1 MNDGNIRGNRE
12 IGERKQVSTTSAA
25 STPTS
30 RALLLEE
37 FGTLPH
43 VVERAVPEPQSGHTL
58 VLMKAATVAH
68 LDLNVLDGRFGIL
81 PDLPSIPGTQGSGI
95 VLASDTHPEDALV
108 RVRGEG
114 LGLSRAG
121 AWADHA
127 LVPDAAV
134 EVMPDG
140 TDPVLACIYFSP
152 VGTAWAS
159 VHPIAQVRPGERVLV
174 TGASGAVGATAVQ
187 LAARAGAEVVGVVGR
202 PAKLPHVPDD
212 AKAVLAA
219 DLSEEAIGGKVDV
232 LIDTVGGTILRDAL
246 GLVRPRGRA
255 ALVGYTAGR
264 ELTLDLAD
272 FFLADVSLLPVNMI
286 SRGKEVAAEVVRLLP
301 DLSSGELTLPYER
314 YGIDQLEDA
323 VARLRT
329 GEAIG
334 KVVLD
339 LG

>member
-1 MNDGNIRGNRE
+1 MS
-12 IGERKQVSTTSAA
+12 STRAA

-30 RALLLEE
+30 RALILEE
-37 FGTLPH
+37 FGALPRL
-43 VVERAVPEPQSGHTL
+43 VERAVPEPQPGHTL
-58 VLMKAATVAH
+58 VRMKAATVAH
-68 LDLNVLDGRFGIL
+68 LDLNVLDGQFGIL
-81 PDLPSIPGTQGSGI
+81 PDLPSVPGTQGSGI
-95 VLASDTHPEDALV
+95 VLASDTHPEGALV

-121 AWADHA
+121 AWAEHV

-134 EVMPDG
+134 EVMPEG
-140 TDPVLACIYFSP
+140 TDPALACIYFSP

-159 VHPIAQVRPGERVLV
+159 VHPIAQVRPGERVMV

-202 PAKLPHVPDD
+202 PAKLPHVPDT

-232 LIDTVGGTILRDAL
+232 LIDTVGGTILRNAL
-246 GLVRPRGRA
+246 ALVRPRGRA

-301 DLSSGELTLPYER
+301 ELSSGELTLPYER
-314 YGIDQLEDA
+314 YGIDRLEEA
-323 VARLRT
+323 VGRLRT

>member
-1 MNDGNIRGNRE
+1 M
-12 IGERKQVSTTSAA
+12 STTSAT

-30 RALLLEE
+30 RALLLER
-37 FGTLPH
+37 FGTLPRL
-43 VVERAVPEPQSGHTL
+43 VEQAAPQPRPGHTL
-58 VLMKAATVAH
+58 VQMKAATVAH
-68 LDLNVLDGRFGIL
+68 LDLNVLDGQFGIL
-81 PDLPSIPGTQGSGI
+81 PDLPSIPGTQGSGV
-95 VLASDTHPEDALV
+95 VLASDTHPEGALV

-121 AWADHA
+121 AWAQQV
-127 LVPDAAV
+127 LVPDAAA
-134 EVMPDG
+134 EVMPEG

-159 VHPIAQVRPGERVLV
+159 VHPIAQVRPGERVMV
-174 TGASGAVGATAVQ
+174 TGASGAVGAAAVQ

-202 PAKLPHVPDD
+202 PAKLPHVPGA
-212 AKAVLAA
+212 AKAVLAS
-219 DLSEEAIGGKVDV
+219 DLSEEEIGGKVDV

-286 SRGKEVAAEVVRLLP
+286 SRGREVAAEVVRLLP

-314 YGIDQLEDA
+314 YGIDQLEEA
-323 VARLRT
+323 VRRLRT

>member
-1 MNDGNIRGNRE
+1 M
-12 IGERKQVSTTSAA
+12 SSTSATA
-25 STPTS
+25 APTS
-30 RALLLEE
+30 RALILEE
-37 FGTLPH
+37 FGTLPRLL
-43 VVERAVPEPQSGHTL
+43 ERAIPEPQPGHTL
-58 VLMKAATVAH
+58 VRMKAATIAH
-68 LDLNVLDGRFGIL
+68 LDLNVLDGQFGIL
-81 PDLPSIPGTQGSGI
+81 PDLPSVPGTQGSGT
-95 VLASDTHPEDALV
+95 VLASGTHPEGALV

-121 AWADHA
+121 AWAEHV

-134 EVMPDG
+134 EIMPES
-140 TDPVLACIYFSP
+140 TDPALACVYFSP

-159 VHPIAQVRPGERVLV
+159 VHPIAQVRPGERVMV
-174 TGASGAVGATAVQ
+174 TGASGAVGAMAVQ

-202 PAKLPHVPDD
+202 PAKLPHVPAP
-212 AKAVLAA
+212 AKAVLAS
-219 DLSEEAIGGKVDV
+219 DLSEEAVGGKADV
-232 LIDTVGGTILRDAL
+232 LIDTVGGKILQGAL
-246 GLVRPRGRA
+246 RLVRPRGRA

-286 SRGKEVAAEVVRLLP
+286 SRGKEVAAEVARLLP
-301 DLSSGELTLPYER
+301 DLSSGKLTLPYER
-314 YGIDQLEDA
+314 YGIDRLEEA
-323 VARLRT
+323 VGRLRT

>member
-1 MNDGNIRGNRE
+1 M
-12 IGERKQVSTTSAA
+12 STTSAA
-25 STPTS
+25 STPTATS

-37 FGTLPH
+37 FGTLPRL
-43 VVERAVPEPQSGHTL
+43 VERAVPEPLPGHTL
-58 VLMKAATVAH
+58 VRMKAATVAH
-68 LDLNVLDGRFGIL
+68 LDLNVLDGEFGIL
-81 PDLPSIPGTQGSGI
+81 PDLPSVPGTQGSGI
-95 VLASDTHPEDALV
+95 VLASGAHPEGALV

-121 AWADHA
+121 AWAEHV

-134 EVMPDG
+134 EVMPAG
-140 TDPVLACIYFSP
+140 TDPALACIYFSP

-159 VHPIAQVRPGERVLV
+159 VHPIAHVRPGERVMV

-202 PAKLPHVPDD
+202 PAKLPHVPEA

-232 LIDTVGGTILRDAL
+232 LIDTVGGTILRHAL
-246 GLVRPRGRA
+246 ALVRPRGRA

-301 DLSSGELTLPYER
+301 DLSSGKLTLPYER
-314 YGIDQLEDA
+314 YGIDRLEEA